1 MRSLAAAVGAVAA
14 ISLLVPGAA
23 MPGAVAA
30 QSTSKAHFAKQMNS
44 LCVKAHA
51 SISSLPAAKTM
62 AQAASVGA
70 KVDTAEQS
78 LISQLEKLKPPAAL
92 KPHVSRFISVLK
104 SQLALNNAV
113 VSAAKNKN
121 TAAFQKAANA
131 ANYQSQSE
139 QAATTYEASVIGA
152 PACANA

>member
-14 ISLLVPGAA
+14 IALLLVGAA
-23 MPGAVAA
+23 MPGTVAA
-30 QSTSKAHFAKQMNS
+30 QPASKAQFAKQMNS
-44 LCVKAHA
+44 LCAKAHA
-51 SISSLPAAKTM
+51 SISSLPAAKID
-62 AQAASVGA
+62 S
-70 KVDTAEQS
+70 AEQS
-78 LISQLEKLKPPAAL
+78 LISQLETLNPPAAL

-131 ANYQSQSE
+131 ANYQNQSE